1 MILLH
6 ALTYALTYAAEYASD
21 GKNLYWWASYHLL
34 LY

>member
-6 ALTYALTYAAEYASD
+6 ALTYAAEYASD
-21 GKNLYWWASYHLL
+21 GKDLYWWTSYHLL